1 MSTKLSKGI
10 DKFQDVFGFWT
21 AMLIFPMVLVVMF
34 EVLMRYAFNQPT
46 TWGFEATT
54 FLYGIHYMLGLGYT
68 LMYNGHVKVDI
79 FVTLLSTRKQILVN
93 LFTHLVFFVPVYAL
107 LSWGSIKFAWTSI
120 QGLEKSWTSWAPPIY
135 PFKTLMA
142 LGFVML
148 LIQGISSI
156 IKDIQRLRGIEA

>member
-1 MSTKLSKGI
+1 
-10 DKFQDVFGFWT
+10 
-21 AMLIFPMVLVVMF
+21 MLIFPMVLVVMY

-79 FVTLLSTRKQILVN
+79 FVTLLSTRKQILIN